1 MKTSS
6 KYLSSGTLI
15 LIIFI
20 IVIQFTSDFSGILL
34 LPLSW
39 FVYYRLTL
47 ASEMPLLVQIIL
59 LSGIFLLIASLL
71 KLSLTGKFSLPGF
84 HLNQLQSAEGNSIV
98 YFATHAFGSVKSNL
112 NKNSSVPNTPTS
124 QPNSEQGI
132 LMVSSGSIMFANK
145 AFFKITGFQPLDVF
159 GKDFASLIRPEFLIN
174 YTMLN
179 RSSLNEIE
187 HAYGIG
193 IITKN
198 NKNIVAYSAA
208 SAENRFNPDG
218 VNIFYLRQEEAIKNT
233 ESTLDSLFFDSIEN
247 VDTLHWIWDEK
258 GMIYLNNSCRNNL
271 PFTLGK
277 IISMPGLILKA
288 VRKEDRDAIRAALK
302 EYSKSGK
309 FNEEICCRQ
318 EDGEER
324 YFRVSISVQYDNG
337 SFPIRNH
344 AIAYDIT
351 DEKRSLYNAE
361 SAAREAETAN
371 KNKTAFLANMSHEIR
386 SPLNGIIGF
395 SELLADKHLTDE
407 ERERYLNIIQNN
419 GNALISLLSD
429 LIDISK
435 LETGK
440 LEITNRKFI
449 PSGLMDELKHQ
460 FESSSYQKSENV
472 KITFNTNLNFKNQEI
487 DSDPNRLRQI
497 LVNLITNAIKF
508 TTTGRIEVGADF
520 AGEEML
526 FWVKDS
532 GIGIPYE
539 NQQSIFERYRQ
550 VETQD
555 SRPVIGFGLGLAI
568 SKAIVELLGGHL
580 WVESI
585 PDQGSLFAFTI
596 KTNTEINT
604 IMETTQVNN
613 SGSSYPYD
621 FKEHTIL
628 IAEDIDFSFLYIE
641 AVLRRTGV
649 KILWAQNGKEAIEH
663 VKTNLDIDVV
673 LMDMHMPVM
682 NGYEATGIISALR
695 PGLPIIAQT
704 AFVLPD
710 DVKKCYAAGCTGYLA
725 KPIRKEQV
733 LNTLSEYFEKMDQR
747 GEAVPSYRVN
757 VG

>member
-20 IVIQFTSDFSGILL
+20 IIIQFTSDFSGILL

-39 FVYYRLTL
+39 FVYYKLTL
-47 ASEMPLLVQIIL
+47 ASEMPLLVQLVL

-71 KLSLTGKFSLPGF
+71 KFSITGKFSLPGI
-84 HLNQLQSAEGNSIV
+84 HLNRLQSTEGNSIV
-98 YFATHAFGSVKSNL
+98 YLAANALGSVKSNL
-112 NKNSSVPNTPTS
+112 KKNSSASNNTNS

-132 LMVSSGSIMFANK
+132 LMVSSGCIMFANK

-159 GKDFASLIRPEFLIN
+159 GKDFASLIRPEYLIN

-179 RSSLNEIE
+179 RSTIDEIE
-187 HAYGIG
+187 RANGIG

-198 NKNIVAYSAA
+198 NNNIFAYSAA
-208 SAENRFNPDG
+208 SAENRFNADG
-218 VNIFYLRQEEAIKNT
+218 VNVFYLRQAEVPRNM
-233 ESTLDSLFFDSIEN
+233 ESPMDSFFFDSIEN

-258 GMIYLNNSCRNNL
+258 GMIYLNSSCRNNL
-271 PFTLGK
+271 PFSLGK
-277 IISMPGLILKA
+277 IISKPGLMLKA
-288 VRKEDRDAIRAALK
+288 VRKQDRDAVRSALK
-302 EYSKSGK
+302 EYSKTGK

-318 EDGEER
+318 EDGEDR
-324 YFRVSISVQYDNG
+324 YFRVSITIQHDNG
-337 SFPIRNH
+337 SFPLRNH

-351 DEKRSLYNAE
+351 NEKRSLYNAE
-361 SAAREAETAN
+361 SAALEAETAN
-371 KNKTAFLANMSHEIR
+371 NNKTAFLANMSHEIR

-440 LEITNRKFI
+440 LEITNRKFMA
-449 PSGLMDELKHQ
+449 SGLMNELKHQ
-460 FESSSYQKSENV
+460 FESSSYRKSENV
-472 KITFNTNLNFKNQEI
+472 NIIFNTNLNFQNQEI
-487 DSDPNRLRQI
+487 NSDPNRLRQV

-550 VETQD
+550 VDTKD
-555 SRPVIGFGLGLAI
+555 SKPVIGFGLGLAI

-585 PDQGSLFAFTI
+585 PEQGSLFAFTI
-596 KTNTEINT
+596 KTNIEINT

-733 LNTLSEYFEKMDQR
+733 LNTLSEYFDKMEQNA
-747 GEAVPSYRVN
+747 EAAPSYRVN

>member
-1 MKTSS
+1 
-6 KYLSSGTLI
+6 LI
-15 LIIFI
+15 VLIII
-20 IVIQFTSDFSGILL
+20 AQFTGDFSGILL

-47 ASEMPLLVQIIL
+47 ASEIPLLVQL
-59 LSGIFLLIASLL
+59 VFLSGIFLLIASLL
-71 KLSLTGKFSLPGF
+71 RFSITGKFNIPGI
-84 HLNQLQSAEGNSIV
+84 HLNHLQSTEG
-98 YFATHAFGSVKSNL
+98 
-112 NKNSSVPNTPTS
+112 SSVIYLAAQALGSIKGDLKKDSSATNNAGAKPLG
-124 QPNSEQGI
+124 EQGI
-132 LMVSSGSIMFANK
+132 VMVSSGCIMFANK

-159 GKDFASLIRPEFLIN
+159 GKDFASLIRPEYLVN
-174 YTMLN
+174 YTMLS
-179 RSSLNEIE
+179 RLTIDAIE
-187 HAYGIG
+187 HAPGIG

-198 NKNIVAYSAA
+198 NKNILAYSTA
-208 SAENRFNPDG
+208 SVENRFNPDA
-218 VNIFYLRQEEAIKNT
+218 VNIFYLKQEEATIKS
-233 ESTLDSLFFDSIEN
+233 ESSLDSLFFDSIES
-247 VDTLHWIWDEK
+247 VDTLHWIWDER
-258 GMIYLNNSCRNNL
+258 GIIYLNQSCRNNL
-271 PFTLGK
+271 PFELGR
-277 IISMPGLILKA
+277 IISKPGLMLKA
-288 VRKEDRDAIRAALK
+288 IRKEDREKIRLALR
-302 EYSKSGK
+302 EYSETGK
-309 FNEEICCRQ
+309 FNEDICCRQ
-318 EDGEER
+318 EDGEES

-351 DEKRSLYNAE
+351 NEKRSLIHAE
-361 SAAREAETAN
+361 SAALEAETAN
-371 KNKTAFLANMSHEIR
+371 LNKTAFLANMSHEIR

-395 SELLADKHLTDE
+395 SELLADKHLTDD

-419 GNALISLLSD
+419 GNALITLLSD

-440 LEITNRKFI
+440 LEITNRRFKPI
-449 PSGLMDELKHQ
+449 GLMDELKHQ
-460 FESSSYQKSENV
+460 FENSSYANTEDV
-472 KITFNTNLNFKNQEI
+472 KFFFNTNPNFRDQEI

-497 LVNLITNAIKF
+497 LVNLITNALKF

-550 VETQD
+550 VDTKD
-555 SRPVIGFGLGLAI
+555 SKPIIGFGLGLAI

-585 PDQGSLFAFTI
+585 PKQGSLFVFTI
-596 KTNTEINT
+596 KTNIIINT
-604 IMETTQVNN
+604 NMETTQVNN
-613 SGSSYPYD
+613 SSYPFD

-649 KILWAQNGKEAIEH
+649 KVLWAQNGKEAIEH
-663 VKTNLDIDVV
+663 VKTNLDIDIV
-673 LMDMHMPVM
+673 LMDMHMPII
-682 NGYEATGIISALR
+682 NGYEATSIISALR

-710 DVKKCYAAGCTGYLA
+710 DVKKCYTVGCTGYLA
-725 KPIRKEQV
+725 KPIRKEQL
-733 LNTLSEYFEKMDQR
+733 LNTLSEYFDKMDQHA
-747 GEAVPSYRVN
+747 EIVPVYRAN